1 MIYCVEDNA
10 AIREIGDLCLWGAG
24 YAAEGCADGAE
35 FFRKF
40 QPAGAEL
47 VLLDVMLPGED
58 GLQILKKLRADPAA
72 ERLPVIMLTAL
83 SSEIDKVRALDL
95 GADDYL
101 TKPFG
106 MMELLA
112 RIRAVLRRCRRKTAR
127 SSWAI
132 IALEPRSYTAAEDG
146 MQLTSPSRNL
156 SFWRILMENCGRV
169 PVGRSFWTGSWGIG
183 DGIETR
189 TLDTHVRSLR
199 QKLGEQSGLIETV
212 RAWLNRI
219 GKP

>member
-1 MIYCVEDNA
+1 MIYCVEDDA
-10 AIREIGDLCLWGAG
+10 AIRELVIYALWGAG

-40 QPAGAEL
+40 Q
-47 VLLDVMLPGED
+47 
-58 GLQILKKLRADPAA
+58 RADPAA

-112 RIRAVLRRCRRKTAR
+112 RIRAVLRRVPEENSALVVGD
-127 SSWAI
+127 
-132 IALEPRSYTAAEDG
+132 IALDPGSYTAAVDG
-146 MQLTSPSRNL
+146 MQLTL
-156 SFWRILMENCGRV
+156 TLKEFELLRILMENCGRV
-169 PVGRSFWTGSWGIG
+169 LSREVLLDRVWGIG

-212 RAWLNRI
+212 RGVGYRI